1 LSFPRGGGRKNAS
14 AARGLAVSLGVSPR
28 QPLAGWATQAA
39 ELEAEGV
46 GRIWLIDSQL
56 AMKDVHAGLLLA
68 AQSTSRVQLGP
79 GVTNPLTRHP
89 TVTASAMAALAEVSE
104 QRALLGLG
112 AGDSAVYG
120 IGWKPARLAEV
131 EAALRFFKA
140 VLSGGEG
147 EWEGGTYSLPAPPAA
162 VPVWL
167 AASQRRMCGLGG
179 RIADG
184 IILMGPAEV
193 GFVRRQVEWIEASLR
208 EAGRS
213 RDEVEVCL
221 VTTTS
226 AREDPRQALDDVRSW
241 ASTEARLL
249 ADHDELPPALDRF
262 RGEIEQARAGYD
274 YSQHLSTQAGH
285 RYAVSDELTATLAV
299 AGTADECGRRIAGLL
314 VTGIDG
320 CIFPL
325 MGGRRLE
332 RLRVLRDQV
341 MPAADALVR

>member
-1 LSFPRGGGRKNAS
+1 VDW
-14 AARGLAVSLGVSPR
+14 AA
-28 QPLAGWATQAA
+28 QAA
-39 ELEAEGV
+39 ALEAAGT

-68 AQSTSRVQLGP
+68 AQSTNRVQLGP

-89 TVTASAMAALAEVSE
+89 TVTASAMAALAEVSGS
-104 QRALLGLG
+104 RALLGVG

-120 IGWKPARLAEV
+120 LGWKPARVAEV

-140 VLSGGEG
+140 VLSGAEG
-147 EWEGGTYSLPAPPAA
+147 EWEGHAYRLPVEPVP

-167 AASQRRMCGLGG
+167 AASQRRMCTLGG

-184 IILMGPAEV
+184 VILMGPAEEEL
-193 GFVRRQVEWIEASLR
+193 VRRQVGWIEAGLE

-213 RDEVEVCL
+213 RDEVEISL

-226 AREDPRQALDDVRSW
+226 AREDPAQALDDVRSW

-249 ADHDELPPALDRF
+249 AEHAELPPALHRF
-262 RGEIEQARAGYD
+262 REEIERARADYD
-274 YSQHLSTQAGH
+274 YSQHLSTHAEHQ
-285 RYAVSDELTATLAV
+285 RAVSDDLTRTLAV
-299 AGTADECGRRIAGLL
+299 AGTPAECGRRIAGLL
-314 VTGIDG
+314 GAGIDG

-325 MGGRRLE
+325 MGAGRLE
-332 RLRVLRDQV
+332 RLAILRDQV
-341 MPAADALVR
+341 MPAAGAAAR